1 MKLFSLAIIIL
12 CLTACSAFQTQTTL
26 FEQLGGKPG
35 IAKLTDTFIEQIQYD
50 KQVLPYFLET
60 DIGHFREKFI
70 EQICMLS
77 NGPCKYTGDSME
89 DVHGGMMINENHFN
103 ALVNDLILAMEATG
117 IAVGTQNQLL
127 ELLAPMRDDIIYR

>member
-1 MKLFSLAIIIL
+1 MKVFTLAIIL
-12 CLTACSAFQTQTTL
+12 FFLTACSTLQTQSSL

-35 IAKLTDTFIEQIQYD
+35 IAKLTDAFIEQIQYD

-77 NGPCKYTGDSME
+77 NGPCEYTGDSME

-103 ALVNDLILAMEATG
+103 ALVDDLILAMEATG
-117 IAVGTQNQLL
+117 ISVGAQNQLL
-127 ELLAPMRDDIIYR
+127 AILAPMRDDIIYR